1 MINFKNADIYEIK
14 NLELIYFYNIGSSSY
29 IGLNIVYDG
38 GKNLNYDYTYEYF
51 DLYVARVVK
60 VYENEK
66 EDHNIQFLN
75 QDSKEKLC
83 SFLNK
88 GITISDHHSDYETTS
103 KYNSRDL
110 DVKFLMEYIKRA
122 ITLFLRCMNNND
134 KLDITSIKGY
144 RDKYLIEY
152 VEKKSNFDQF
162 DILPITLIKQ
172 DNNNY
177 IFKFRYVY
185 NSSMTFNG
193 NITIYNDCIS
203 LNYISID
210 KNLVGKNIYHIDGTC
225 SEVIKFC
232 GNVISYGEHND
243 DIDNE
248 TIDFYLNFLDL
259 PLIQR
264 RLKTV
269 DNNYLLVDNIDDN
282 TSYFI
287 HLSLSKD
294 YVNVIVDKKVGILRD
309 KLFVPFEEEKAI
321 INIMKEENN
330 LVVEKHYLKTPIS
343 TALYKN
349 NLENKYIYET
359 YKIDDADLTKAFNI
373 DKEKQLIK

>member
-1 MINFKNADIYEIK
+1 MVNFKNADIYEIK

-51 DLYVARVVK
+51 DLFVARVVK
-60 VYENEK
+60 VYEKEK

-83 SFLNK
+83 SFLDK
-88 GITISDHHSDYETTS
+88 KFEISDNHSDYATTS

-122 ITLFLRCMNNND
+122 ITLFLRCMINYD
-134 KLDITSIKGY
+134 ETYVKSIKGY
-144 RDKYLIEY
+144 RDKYLINY
-152 VEKKSNFDQF
+152 CQNNLGLC

-177 IFKFRYVY
+177 IFKFRYVDY
-185 NSSMTFNG
+185 NSSMSFNG

-203 LNYISID
+203 LNYISND
-210 KNLVGKNIYHIDGTC
+210 KNLVGKNIYHIDGTG

-232 GNVISYGEHND
+232 GNLVSYGERND
-243 DIDNE
+243 NIDNE

-259 PLIQR
+259 PLIKKR
-264 RLKTV
+264 IKTV
-269 DNNYLLVDNIDDN
+269 DNNYLLVDNIDEN
-282 TSYFI
+282 TSYFV

-294 YVNVIVDKKVGILRD
+294 YVNVIVNKKVGILKD

-321 INIMKEENN
+321 INIMKEEQN

-343 TALYKN
+343 TALYKS

-359 YKIDDADLTKAFNI
+359 YKIDDVDLTKAFNI